1 MEIKLDIVVK
11 DEVLSDIIT
20 TAIEGASNYWYFL
33 NEDACDIIHS
43 NSEGGKPFSVRI
55 LDAVKNGAE
64 IPVHDI
70 EDTDGER
77 IGVLSSESIRT
88 GLQKIMDDEVM
99 QKFLMSEIEGN
110 GDGESSDVVFQ
121 FMVMGEYVYG

>member
-11 DEVLSDIIT
+11 DEVLGNIIT

-33 NEDACDIIHS
+33 NEDACDIIRS

-70 EDTDGER
+70 EDTGGER

>member
-70 EDTDGER
+70 EDTGGER

>member
-1 MEIKLDIVVK
+1 MEIKLDIVVT
-11 DEVLSDIIT
+11 DEVLSGIIT
-20 TAIEGASNYWYFL
+20 TAIEGASNYWYFF
-33 NEDACDIIHS
+33 NEEACDIIRS
-43 NSEGGKPFSVRI
+43 NSKGGIPFSVRI

-70 EDTDGER
+70 EDTDGDS

-88 GLQKIMDDEVM
+88 GLHKIMDDVHM
-99 QKFLMSEIEGN
+99 RRFLISEIEGI

-121 FMVMGEYVYG
+121 FMVMGGYVYG

>member
-43 NSEGGKPFSVRI
+43 NSDIASIGYIKFAPTP
-55 LDAVKNGAE
+55 LDK
-64 IPVHDI
+64 
-70 EDTDGER
+70 
-77 IGVLSSESIRT
+77 
-88 GLQKIMDDEVM
+88 
-99 QKFLMSEIEGN
+99 
-110 GDGESSDVVFQ
+110 
-121 FMVMGEYVYG
+121 Y